1 MKAIA
6 IKLLII
12 MSALLFVDFII
23 MILVGCTS
31 CLFTPSINF
40 YECTYCTIGKVT
52 LLLSS
57 VLFFIIVFL
66 NFNLLLKSNYQMI
79 I

>member
-6 IKLLII
+6 IKSLII

-31 CLFTPSINF
+31 CLFTPSTIF
-40 YECTYCTIGKVT
+40 YECTYCTIGKII

-57 VLFFIIVFL
+57 VLFFIIFFL
-66 NFNLLLKSNYQMI
+66 SFKPFVKTNFK
-79 I
+79 